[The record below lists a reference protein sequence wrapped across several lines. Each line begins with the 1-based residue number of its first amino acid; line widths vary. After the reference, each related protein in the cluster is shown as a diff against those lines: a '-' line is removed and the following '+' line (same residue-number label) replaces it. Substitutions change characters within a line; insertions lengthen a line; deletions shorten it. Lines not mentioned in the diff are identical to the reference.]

1 MIVVEPSMVRVTPN
15 GVSAVDESESR
26 GDMDSGALQ
35 HFLRLFAVA
44 VHFFATECRSL
55 VIAAVA
61 YYLFIKVFVTAP
73 APPSRRPLAPPQ
85 VDSRTLLAPVS

>member
-1 MIVVEPSMVRVTPN
+1 MVRVTPN

-73 APPSRRPLAPPQ
+73 APPSRRPLAPTPN
-85 VDSRTLLAPVS
+85 SSGPSS